1 MDYNIF
7 NSAAS
12 PPENFD
18 GETRDRYVVFQTAA
32 SSRDISLSCD
42 IRPGALSNR
51 YSVQWLEYSPEQSIF
66 LPLDANTFDID
77 ISASYG
83 QSSLVTPRYQ
93 CKVIIEHRNDTQD
106 GVRDYSGPII
116 RLNQKG

>member
-1 MDYNIF
+1 MNGLF

-18 GETRDRYVVFQTAA
+18 GETRDRYIVFPTAT

-51 YSVQWLEYSPEQSIF
+51 YSVQWLEYSLERGSF
-66 LPLDANTFDID
+66 LPLSANTFDID
-77 ISASYG
+77 ITASYG
-83 QSSLVTPRYQ
+83 QSSLVVPQYQ
-93 CKVIIEHRNDTQD
+93 CRVAIEHRNDTQD
-106 GVRDYSGPII
+106 GLRDYSGPII
-116 RLNQKG
+116 RINQKG